1 MEFFGIEIKNKNK
14 ERERIRKYKKEKY
27 KVFTFAVPEAE
38 YLLYKEFFKSKG
50 GFSHFIRENAEK
62 EGLGH
67 KIELIKSAKA
77 IKGHSLKEYNELE
90 GSIDDG
96 I

>member
-1 MEFFGIEIKNKNK
+1 MEGIKTDIKNK
-14 ERERIRKYKKEKY
+14 EREKMRKYKKEKY
-27 KVFTFAVPEAE
+27 KAFTFAVPEAE
-38 YLLYKEFFKSKG
+38 YSLYKEFFKSKG
-50 GFSHFIRENAEK
+50 GFSRFIRETANK

-77 IKGHSLKEYNELE
+77 IKEHSLKEYDELE
-90 GSIDDG
+90 GSMDDG